1 MKSSVATTNEL
12 WSAREQ
18 LARKWRQSHGETGFD
33 NGKKR
38 RIFLRKCDPPL
49 IELAT
54 VNPIMSLENPY
65 LGGMC
70 ILLGILG
77 IAGGLVAECFLIKG
91 GLMLE
96 EEMQVSNA
104 DDIYGLLAFCS

>member
-12 WSAREQ
+12 WSALEQ
-18 LARKWRQSHGETGFD
+18 LSRKWRQSHGETGFD

-49 IELAT
+49 IELAI
-54 VNPIMSLENPY
+54 VNPIMSLENPC
-65 LGGMC
+65 LGGIC
-70 ILLGILG
+70 TLLGILG
-77 IAGGLVAECFLIKG
+77 IGGLVAECFLIKG
-91 GLMLE
+91 GRMLE

-104 DDIYGLLAFCS
+104 DSIYGLLAFFS